1 MRRNGERKGLQVFIT
16 LIKEELELIARGALA
31 TRLKR
36 RGAKSLEHLSREV
49 VNTNSTERRG
59 QGRSCLARRL
69 LVWGYGTKGPRTS
82 RRFLFW
88 AAVHRWISPIQP
100 LWFCYRDIFFFIV
113 PRDFLG
119 NLLPC
124 CKQSNL
130 NSTLSLFFLSSR
142 AGSTPA
148 ACVHLTG

>member
-1 MRRNGERKGLQVFIT
+1 MEKG
-16 LIKEELELIARGALA
+16 K
-31 TRLKR
+31 
-36 RGAKSLEHLSREV
+36 
-49 VNTNSTERRG
+49 G

-69 LVWGYGTKGPRTS
+69 LVGGTVLKVLGLPGGFDFGQLFTVGS
-82 RRFLFW
+82 RQY
-88 AAVHRWISPIQP
+88 SP
-100 LWFCYRDIFFFIV
+100 LWFLLPRYLFFFIV

-124 CKQSNL
+124 CKQSNQ

-148 ACVHLTG
+148 ACVA